1 MRVTKRTQF
10 RDKIFLISELKP
22 GIVFTG
28 HSAVTGDVVYYM
40 MCDSTSVD
48 NVLKQA
54 YSEDNSVTPVT
65 DDLYLCVNLVTGE
78 LVYFSGDTKT
88 YVLMNTELVVGDTVK
103 EGASII

>member
-1 MRVTKRTQF
+1 MKVTKRTQF
-10 RDKIFLISELKP
+10 REKIFLVSELKP

-28 HSAVTGDVVYYM
+28 YSPVTGDIVYYM

-48 NVLKQA
+48 NILKQA

-65 DDLYLCVNLVTGE
+65 DDLYLCVNLATGE
-78 LVYFSGDTKT
+78 LVYFSGDTRT
-88 YVLMNTELVVGDTVK
+88 YVLMNTELVVGETVK